1 MKIIPAKRS
10 IATFILLFAFCV
22 DAFPQDASSYK
33 IYQTST
39 KKTITIDE
47 MIKALNKTDAVFF
60 GEEHNDSVSHV
71 LEATILQ
78 KLNEA
83 HLKQVALSMEMFETD
98 CQNVLNEYLAG
109 LIREKNFVVDAR
121 AWPNYKDY
129 RPLIEYAKT
138 NYLPMIAANAPSRY
152 TNMASRMGL
161 KSLNQLDKVGKSY
174 LPPLPIDTAT
184 GTYLTKF
191 DEIMGGHAMG
201 GLEMYQAQ
209 NLWDATM
216 GWSVASFLKTH
227 PGFTVFHINGGFHS
241 EEKLGAVAQFK
252 KYLPQAS
259 VKNIAAYGSED
270 FNKPDWNKL
279 GKMGDF
285 VIVTNCSGTKGF

>member
-1 MKIIPAKRS
+1 MKFLPVKRS
-10 IATFILLFAFCV
+10 IAIFVLLSAFCV
-22 DAFPQDASSYK
+22 DAFSQDASSYK

-39 KKTITIDE
+39 KKTITINE
-47 MIKALNKTDAVFF
+47 LIKALNKTDAVFF

-71 LEATILQ
+71 LEAAILQ

-83 HLKQVALSMEMFETD
+83 HPKQVALSMEMFETD

-109 LIREKNFVVDAR
+109 FIREKNFVIDAR

-138 NYLPMIAANAPSRY
+138 NSLPVIAANAPARY
-152 TNMASRMGL
+152 TNMTSRMGL
-161 KSLNQLDKVGKSY
+161 KSLNQLDKTGKSY

-184 GTYLTKF
+184 GAYLTKF
-191 DEIMGGHAMG
+191 DAIMGAHAMG
-201 GLEMYQAQ
+201 GMEMYQAQ

-216 GWSVASFLKTH
+216 GWSVADFLKSH
-227 PGFTVFHINGGFHS
+227 PDFTVFHINGGFHS

-259 VKNIAAYGSED
+259 VKNISAYGSED
-270 FNKPDWNKL
+270 FVQPDWNKL
-279 GKMGDF
+279 SKMGDF
-285 VIVTNCSGTKGF
+285 VIVTKGSGTMGF